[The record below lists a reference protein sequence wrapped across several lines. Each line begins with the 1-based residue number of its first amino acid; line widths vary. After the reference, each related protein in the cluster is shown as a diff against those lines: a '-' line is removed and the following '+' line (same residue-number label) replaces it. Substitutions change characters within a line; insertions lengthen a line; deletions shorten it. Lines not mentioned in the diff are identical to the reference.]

1 MKQILVMAM
10 VMFATMVAADVAA
23 VNTQETAE
31 PVEMVQLV
39 EICEDKPQLQPL
51 TEIVEED
58 ETAGECEHCKA
69 VRLGLISAEEA

>member
-1 MKQILVMAM
+1 MKKILIMAM

-23 VNTQETAE
+23 VNTQDT
-31 PVEMVQLV
+31 
-39 EICEDKPQLQPL
+39 EDEPQLQPL

-69 VRLGLISAEEA
+69 VRLGLISEEEA

>member
-1 MKQILVMAM
+1 MKKILVMAM

-31 PVEMVQLV
+31 PVEMVQL
-39 EICEDKPQLQPL
+39 QPL

-58 ETAGECEHCKA
+58 ETAGECAHCKA
-69 VRLGLISAEEA
+69 IRLGLISEEEA

>member
-1 MKQILVMAM
+1 MKKILIMAM

-39 EICEDKPQLQPL
+39 EICEDDPQLARLP
-51 TEIVEED
+51 E
-58 ETAGECEHCKA
+58 
-69 VRLGLISAEEA
+69 VRL